1 MLRIKPLKSGRA
13 AAGIADYLEHR
24 KEPERA
30 VGYYENKTAPSA
42 WLGQG
47 AAALGLEGAVDRAQ
61 LIALLEGRLPD
72 GTDLSVR
79 GGRQDAARRGTD
91 LTLSASK
98 SYSLLA
104 TADPRL
110 VALWDESVKVAAGVI
125 ERECATARR
134 GHGGTQI
141 EQTGR
146 LVLAAYRHEDARTVD
161 GIPDPDLHTHCLAV
175 NMTQRADGQWV
186 RMDLA
191 FGDRMVLAKTA
202 DLAQKAWLA
211 QEVQKLG
218 YAIRITQDGW
228 EFAAVPDEIL
238 SMFSRRSQQ
247 IDAALRARGIDPETA
262 TDAQKE
268 AACLA
273 TRGSKS
279 QAAQSAQRWEWRAR
293 LRAAG
298 LDVDGIVAQA
308 HTKAQVRGMVT
319 PPDLSAEAVKSAT
332 RHLGERDSVFSKHQ
346 TRLEA
351 LRAGMG
357 GATLDQ
363 IDQALCDRAAGL
375 IDVGAGR
382 LTTLEA
388 LYREQEILARA
399 RGGAG
404 AAKPLMSGDQA
415 DSFMAARERAQGFA
429 FSAGQRQALA
439 LALTSPDRVTGIVGA
454 AGAGKTTSMAGFV
467 EAAKARG
474 YGVVGIAPS
483 AAASQE
489 LKGAGAHDTR
499 TLASLLASKPAD
511 AGVSRL
517 YILDEAGM
525 VSGRDMDA
533 LLQRLEAE
541 GARVLLIGDPR
552 QLAAVEAGSPFPQ
565 MLETQAIRH
574 ATIDEIQRQRDPQ
587 LRAIAQA
594 FARGEASKATELAR
608 PYMHEVEAQ
617 KEGAKPT
624 TQEKRAAIARA
635 AADDYLKRD
644 VDSRAKTLVVSGTN
658 ALRRQI
664 NTRIREGLQEQG
676 VVSRETV
683 TVTALDKAGLT
694 REAQTRAESY
704 RPGMVVRLEEGHG
717 RDRRS
722 VEYEVR
728 AVKGNT
734 VTVTNRAG
742 ESRDWNPARETPAGV
757 YQPRAMELSP
767 GDALVFRENQKG
779 VDRIRNGEAATI
791 DRIEAGIPIARLA
804 SGHEIALDPSR
815 GQTVDYGWC
824 RTIHASQGATV
835 DHVIIAGESARTAT
849 AQTAYVA
856 ASRERDTLTIYT
868 DDPEKLQKAWAQTA
882 ARQHAVTVTSQ
893 SAVPD
898 LQSLKT
904 LRAQAAQALGRAGD
918 LAQAREALRESAPV
932 SPRSP
937 SPERE
942 RER

>member
-110 VALWDESVKVAAGVI
+110 VALWDESVKIAAGVI

-191 FGDRMVLAKTA
+191 FGERAVLAKTA
-202 DLAQKAWLA
+202 DFAQKAWLA

-298 LDVDGIVAQA
+298 LDMDGIVAQA
-308 HTKAQVRGMVT
+308 HTKARGTVT

-363 IDQALCDRAAGL
+363 IDQALGDKAAGL

-382 LTTLEA
+382 LTTREA
-388 LYREQEILARA
+388 LYREQEILVRA
-399 RGGAG
+399 RSGAG
-404 AAKPLMSGDQA
+404 AAKQLMSDDQA
-415 DSFMAARERAQGFA
+415 ESFMAARERAQGFA
-429 FSAGQRQALA
+429 FSAGQREALA

-467 EAAKARG
+467 EAAKAHG
-474 YGVVGIAPS
+474 YEVVGIAPS

-489 LKGAGAHDTR
+489 LKGAGADDTR
-499 TLASLLASKPAD
+499 TLASLLASRPAD
-511 AGVSRL
+511 ADAQRL

-541 GARVLLIGDPR
+541 GARVLLVGDPR

-644 VDSRAKTLVVSGTN
+644 VDTRAKTLVVSGTN

-664 NTRIREGLQEQG
+664 NTRIRAGLQEQG
-676 VVSRETV
+676 VVSRETL

-694 REAQTRAESY
+694 REAQTHAESY

-717 RDRRS
+717 RDRHS

-742 ESRDWNPARETPAGV
+742 ESRDWNPAREKPAGV

-779 VDRIRNGEAATI
+779 VDRIRNGESATI
-791 DRIEAGIPIARLA
+791 DRIENGKPVARLD
-804 SGHEIALDPSR
+804 SGKKIILDPSQ

-824 RTIHASQGATV
+824 RTIHSAQGATV
-835 DHVIIAGESARTAT
+835 DHVIVAGEASRVAT

-856 ASRERDTLTIYT
+856 ASRERDTLTILT
-868 DDPEKLQKAWAQTA
+868 DNPAALEKNWSQYAE
-882 ARQHAVTVTSQ
+882 REHAL
-893 SAVPD
+893 SATKDRSVPN
-898 LQSLKT
+898 LESLKT
-904 LRAQAAQALGRAGD
+904 LRAEAARDLGRHGD
-918 LAQAREALRESAPV
+918 LAQAREPVQIPV
-932 SPRSP
+932 SPTPP
-937 SPERE
+937 SAPEWEME
-942 RER
+942 R